1 MSPCIVI
8 ICLYIFQLD
17 AQVTEFLFNLI
28 TALHISGVT
37 TTHPQ
42 EHKANASTASGNHN
56 TVLLSAA
63 ILENLELIW
72 LCCRWRTPPTTQP
85 NQFQLFHDSSR

>member
-1 MSPCIVI
+1 V
-8 ICLYIFQLD
+8 YVFQLD

-28 TALHISGVT
+28 TAVNISGVT

-42 EHKANASTASGNHN
+42 EHKANASTASGNHY

-63 ILENLELIW
+63 IVEKLN
-72 LCCRWRTPPTTQP
+72 
-85 NQFQLFHDSSR
+85 LFHDSSR